1 MFELTGKEFHEN
13 IKRMEEE
20 TERCK
25 KQTAHILESKK
36 EIDKISAE
44 IKNAAGVNNDGKK
57 MLDLIQQMANI
68 VANEIVD

>member
-1 MFELTGKEFHEN
+1 MFELTGKNFHEN

-25 KQTAHILESKK
+25 KQTAQILESKK
-36 EIDKISAE
+36 EIDEISAE
-44 IKNAAGVNNDGKK
+44 IKNAAEVNDGKK
-57 MLDLIQQMANI
+57 MLDLIQQMTNM

>member
-25 KQTAHILESKK
+25 KQTAQILESKK

-44 IKNAAGVNNDGKK
+44 IKNAAEVNDSTT
-57 MLDLIQQMANI
+57 MLDLIKQMTNMVANI
-68 VANEIVD
+68 VD

>member
-1 MFELTGKEFHEN
+1 MFELTGKVFHEN
-13 IKRMEEE
+13 IKRMEAE

-25 KQTAHILESKK
+25 KQTAQILESKK

-44 IKNAAGVNNDGKK
+44 IKNAAGVNDGKK
-57 MLDLIQQMANI
+57 MLDLIQQMTNM

>member
-1 MFELTGKEFHEN
+1 MFELTGKNFHEN

-25 KQTAHILESKK
+25 KQTAQILESKK
-36 EIDKISAE
+36 EIDKISTK
-44 IKNAAGVNNDGKK
+44 IKNAAEVNDGKK
-57 MLDLIQQMANI
+57 MLDLIQQMTNM

>member
-25 KQTAHILESKK
+25 KQTAQILESKK
-36 EIDKISAE
+36 EIDKISDE
-44 IKNAAGVNNDGKK
+44 IKNAAEVNDSTKI
-57 MLDLIQQMANI
+57 LDLIQQMTNMVANI
-68 VANEIVD
+68 VK

>member
-1 MFELTGKEFHEN
+1 MFELTGKVFHEN
-13 IKRMEEE
+13 IKRMEDE

-25 KQTAHILESKK
+25 KQTAQILESKK

-44 IKNAAGVNNDGKK
+44 IKNAAGVNDGKK
-57 MLDLIQQMANI
+57 MLDLIQQMTNM

>member
-25 KQTAHILESKK
+25 KQTAQILESKK

-44 IKNAAGVNNDGKK
+44 IKNAAEVNDSTKILN
-57 MLDLIQQMANI
+57 LIQQMTNMVANI
-68 VANEIVD
+68 VD

>member
-25 KQTAHILESKK
+25 KQAAQILESKK

-44 IKNAAGVNNDGKK
+44 IKNAAEVNDGKK
-57 MLDLIQQMANI
+57 ILNLIQQMTNM
-68 VANEIVD
+68 VAEIVD

>member
-1 MFELTGKEFHEN
+1 MFELTGKNFHEN

-25 KQTAHILESKK
+25 KQAAQILESKK
-36 EIDKISAE
+36 EIDKISTE
-44 IKNAAGVNNDGKK
+44 IKNAAEVNDGKK
-57 MLDLIQQMANI
+57 MLDLIQQMTNM

>member
-25 KQTAHILESKK
+25 KQTAQILESKK

-44 IKNAAGVNNDGKK
+44 IKNAAEVNDSTK
-57 MLDLIQQMANI
+57 MLDLIQQMTNM
-68 VANEIVD
+68 VKIVD

>member
-1 MFELTGKEFHEN
+1 MFELTRKDFHEN

-25 KQTAHILESKK
+25 KQTAQILESKK

-44 IKNAAGVNNDGKK
+44 IKNAAEVNDSTKL
-57 MLDLIQQMANI
+57 LDLIQQMTNMVANI
-68 VANEIVD
+68 VD

>member
-25 KQTAHILESKK
+25 KQTAQILESKK

-44 IKNAAGVNNDGKK
+44 IKNADGKK
-57 MLDLIQQMANI
+57 ILNLIQQMTNMVANI
-68 VANEIVD
+68 VD

>member
-25 KQTAHILESKK
+25 KQTAQILESKK
-36 EIDKISAE
+36 EIDKISVE
-44 IKNAAGVNNDGKK
+44 IKNAAEVNDSTK
-57 MLDLIQQMANI
+57 MLNLIQQMTK
-68 VANEIVD
+68 VVNEIVD

>member
-25 KQTAHILESKK
+25 KQTAQILESKK

-44 IKNAAGVNNDGKK
+44 IKNAAEVNDSTK
-57 MLDLIQQMANI
+57 MLDLIQQMTNMVANI
-68 VANEIVD
+68 VD

>member
-1 MFELTGKEFHEN
+1 MFDLMGKDFHEN

-25 KQTAHILESKK
+25 KQTAQILESKK

-44 IKNAAGVNNDGKK
+44 MKNAAEANDRKK
-57 MLDLIQQMANI
+57 MLKLIQQMTDM
-68 VANEIVD
+68 VANEIK

>member
-25 KQTAHILESKK
+25 KQTAQILESKK
-36 EIDKISAE
+36 EIDKISDE
-44 IKNAAGVNNDGKK
+44 IKNAAEVNDGKK
-57 MLDLIQQMANI
+57 MLDLIQQMTNM
-68 VANEIVD
+68 VAKIVD

>member
-25 KQTAHILESKK
+25 KQTAQILESKK
-36 EIDKISAE
+36 EIDKISTE
-44 IKNAAGVNNDGKK
+44 IKNAAEVNDSTK
-57 MLDLIQQMANI
+57 MLDLIQQMTNM
-68 VANEIVD
+68 VKIVD

>member
-25 KQTAHILESKK
+25 KQTAQILESKK

-44 IKNAAGVNNDGKK
+44 IKNAAEVNDSTKL
-57 MLDLIQQMANI
+57 LDLIQQMTK
-68 VANEIVD
+68 VVNEIVD

>member
-1 MFELTGKEFHEN
+1 MFELTGKDFHEN

-25 KQTAHILESKK
+25 KQTKKMEENKK

-44 IKNAAGVNNDGKK
+44 MKNAAEANDRKK
-57 MLDLIQQMANI
+57 MLKLIQQMTNM
-68 VANEIVD
+68 VANEIK

>member
-25 KQTAHILESKK
+25 KQTAQILESKK

-44 IKNAAGVNNDGKK
+44 IKNAAEVNDSTK
-57 MLDLIQQMANI
+57 MLDLIQQMTNMVANI
-68 VANEIVD
+68 GD

>member
-25 KQTAHILESKK
+25 KQTAQILESKK

-44 IKNAAGVNNDGKK
+44 IKNAAEINDSTK
-57 MLDLIQQMANI
+57 MLNLIQQMTNM
-68 VANEIVD
+68 VANEIK

>member
-1 MFELTGKEFHEN
+1 MFELTGKDFHEN

-25 KQTAHILESKK
+25 KQTQKMEENKK

-44 IKNAAGVNNDGKK
+44 MKNAAEANDRKK
-57 MLDLIQQMANI
+57 MLKLIQQMTNM
-68 VANEIVD
+68 VANEIK

>member
-1 MFELTGKEFHEN
+1 MFELTGKNFHEN

-25 KQTAHILESKK
+25 KQTAQILESKK
-36 EIDKISAE
+36 EIDKISTE
-44 IKNAAGVNNDGKK
+44 IKNAAEVNDGKK
-57 MLDLIQQMANI
+57 MLDLIQQMTNM

>member
-25 KQTAHILESKK
+25 KQTAQILESKK

-44 IKNAAGVNNDGKK
+44 IKNAAEVNDSTK
-57 MLDLIQQMANI
+57 MLDLIQQMTK
-68 VANEIVD
+68 VAKIVD

>member
-25 KQTAHILESKK
+25 KQTAQILESKK
-36 EIDKISAE
+36 EIDKISDE
-44 IKNAAGVNNDGKK
+44 IKNAAEAGDSTKT
-57 MLDLIQQMANI
+57 LYLIQQMTK
-68 VANEIVD
+68 IVDKIVD

>member
-25 KQTAHILESKK
+25 KQTAQILESKK

-44 IKNAAGVNNDGKK
+44 IKNAAEVNDSTKI
-57 MLDLIQQMANI
+57 LDLIQQMTNMVANI
-68 VANEIVD
+68 VD